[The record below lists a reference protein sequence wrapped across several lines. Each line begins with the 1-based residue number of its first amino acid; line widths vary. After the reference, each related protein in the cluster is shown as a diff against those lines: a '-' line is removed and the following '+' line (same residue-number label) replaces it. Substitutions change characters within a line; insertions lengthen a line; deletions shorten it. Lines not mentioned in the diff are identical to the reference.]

1 MDENQTPEVRALKNL
16 CLREGG
22 HAAVANAIGSNGQS
36 IYQIITGVKLKSG
49 RPKGVGP
56 SLRDKLNARYPG
68 WNSEF
73 ATLDPHSAELN
84 SILITI
90 GASFR
95 SIPQEQWAQ
104 ALVEVS
110 VVLAKRHRFG

>member
-1 MDENQTPEVRALKNL
+1 MDENENPDVRALKAL

-22 HAAVANAIGSNGQS
+22 YAVVAKAIGSNDQS

-56 SLRDKLNARYPG
+56 SLRDKLNKRYPG
-68 WNSEF
+68 WNSEQNF
-73 ATLDPHSAELN
+73 LDPHSAELN
-84 SILITI
+84 SILVTI

-95 SIPQEQWAQ
+95 SIPQDQWAA
-104 ALVEVS
+104 ALVDVS
-110 VVLAKRHRFG
+110 VALAKRHRF